1 MKNKGASIMGIRI
14 ERTPNPNAMKFTSD
28 RLIFEGTKS
37 YSLMPGNTSE
47 HEVLNELME
56 INGVDNVFGY
66 QNFVTVNKLFDVEWD
81 SLSPKVVALLEEHG
95 Y

>member
-1 MKNKGASIMGIRI
+1 MGIHI
-14 ERTPNPNAMKFTSD
+14 ESTPNPNAMKFTSD
-28 RLIFEGTKS
+28 KLIFEGTKS

-47 HEVLNELME
+47 HEILNELME
-56 INGVDNVFGY
+56 IDGVDNVFGY

-81 SLSPKVVALLEEHG
+81 SLTPKVVALLEERG

>member
-1 MKNKGASIMGIRI
+1 MGIRI